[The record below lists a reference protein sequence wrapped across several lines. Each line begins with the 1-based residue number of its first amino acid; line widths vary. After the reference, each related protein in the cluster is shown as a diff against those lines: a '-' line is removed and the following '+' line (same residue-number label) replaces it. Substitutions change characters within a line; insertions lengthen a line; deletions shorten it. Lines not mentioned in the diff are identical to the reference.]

1 MIGQGFLPKWT
12 LDVKAVEIAKSYI
25 LGQTHIECVSFTVP
39 RTRVIFSSSC
49 SYEFQKK
56 TKKNTSL
63 ADDGKP
69 CFQQLDYF
77 QDDIYP
83 PTRDL
88 RQPVME
94 ASDWIRG
101 ESKEAS
107 VLSVQPEGMKPVSE
121 APVEVKA
128 KKYESRKDNEFS
140 PEERD
145 QRVLDNMFKNV
156 REEAGAGPLKQDLK
170 QGAEDSEWD

>member
-1 MIGQGFLPKWT
+1 M
-12 LDVKAVEIAKSYI
+12 
-25 LGQTHIECVSFTVP
+25 
-39 RTRVIFSSSC
+39 
-49 SYEFQKK
+49 
-56 TKKNTSL
+56 
-63 ADDGKP
+63 
-69 CFQQLDYF
+69 
-77 QDDIYP
+77 
-83 PTRDL
+83 
-88 RQPVME
+88 
-94 ASDWIRG
+94 
-101 ESKEAS
+101 
-107 VLSVQPEGMKPVSE
+107 LSVQPEGMKPVSE